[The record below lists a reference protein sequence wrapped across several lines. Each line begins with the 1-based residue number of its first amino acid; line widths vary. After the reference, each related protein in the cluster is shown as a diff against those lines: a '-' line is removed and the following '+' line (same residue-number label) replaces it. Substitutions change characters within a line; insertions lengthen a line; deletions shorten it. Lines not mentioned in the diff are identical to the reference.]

1 MKKSHLLPQLYQDSV
16 ESGRLILRDGS
27 TATVHVAKPED
38 REAIREF
45 FRHLSPESRYTRFFS
60 MAEPDESLLDS
71 FCNPNP
77 HIQLSL
83 VVTRIVSGASRI
95 IAVGTY
101 VSTDSRNAEVA
112 VAVDDTFHGKGLG
125 TLLLER
131 LALLAVRHGFAKFW
145 ATTNSSN
152 LPMAE
157 IFRNSGF
164 PVNES
169 REDSYLRFDFSILP
183 TKASILK
190 SEMMDRAFTYASIL
204 PFFEPSSIAVIGAS
218 RDPSSLG
225 FLILEELVRNHF
237 QGPVYPVNPKASV
250 VGSMRAY
257 PSVKDLPEPVDL
269 AVLVIAANRIP
280 DVVDECAERGV
291 KAVVVVTAGFAEAG
305 ADGLD
310 LQQKVLDKVRGHG
323 MRMVGPNCM
332 GIINT
337 DPRVQMNASFS
348 PVFPPAGRVAM
359 SSQSGALGV
368 AILAVARDRRLGF
381 STFISVGN
389 KADVSGNDLL
399 QYWEEDPGTDVIL
412 LYLESFGNPRRFS
425 RIARRVSRSKPIV
438 CVKGGRSSA
447 GKRAAGSHTAAMAVN
462 DVAVEALFRQTGV
475 VHAETLEEMFD
486 LAALL
491 GSQPPPQGRR
501 VGIITNAGGPGI
513 LCTDTCEAHGL
524 VVPEFSKQ
532 TRTRLAKFLPPAA
545 SAANPVDMIA
555 SADPQQ
561 YKLAV
566 ETVLKSGDVDAVI
579 VIYIPVAPNLDPF
592 LAAIGE
598 GVAEARRDRVNNKP
612 VLACLMTKGGAV
624 APIQLNGERIPA
636 YAFPEAAARVL
647 GKAAVYAEWRQAP
660 LGITPDFADID
671 AEKARCICRTALSQ
685 RGDGWLSTEEARM
698 VLAAMKLPLPAG
710 GVATSAAQ
718 AVQIAQSIGYPVA
731 VKLASH
737 QIIHKTEMGGVRLNL
752 ADDAAVRRAFDQIEK
767 LLSRKGKADAME
779 GVLIQPM
786 LSEGVEL
793 MIGVAADPLFGP
805 LIAFGLGGIYV
816 EILQDVCF
824 RITPLTDRDASEMI
838 ASIKGYRLLQ
848 GYRGHQPADVK
859 AIEEALLRVSRLV
872 EEVPEISELDLNPVF
887 AFAPG
892 KGCSIVDARIHVKS
906 PAAGGTDTIKDS
918 PQRSLSTER

>member
-27 TATVHVAKPED
+27 TATVHIAKPGD
-38 REAIREF
+38 RDAIYDF
-45 FRHLSPESRYTRFFS
+45 FHHLSEESRYTRFFS
-60 MAEPDESLLDS
+60 MAEPDEALLDS

-77 HIQLSL
+77 HVQLSL
-83 VVTRIVSGASRI
+83 VVTRIVSGSPRI

-101 VSTDSRNAEVA
+101 VATDARNAEVA

-131 LALLAVRHGFAKFW
+131 LALLALRHGFARFW
-145 ATTNSSN
+145 ATTNVSN

-164 PVNES
+164 PVNET
-169 REDSYLRFDFSILP
+169 REGSYLRFDFSILP

-204 PFFEPSSIAVIGAS
+204 PFFEPSSIAVVGAS
-218 RDPSSLG
+218 RAPGSLG
-225 FLILEELVRNHF
+225 FLILEELIRNRF

-269 AVLVIAANRIP
+269 AVLVIGANRIP

-291 KAVVVVTAGFAEAG
+291 KAVVVVTAGFAEIGSA
-305 ADGLD
+305 GLD
-310 LQQKVLDKVRGHG
+310 LQQKVLEKIRGHG

-381 STFISVGN
+381 STFVSVGN

-438 CVKGGRSSA
+438 CVKGGRTSA
-447 GKRAAGSHTAAMAVN
+447 GKRAAGSHTAALAVN

-491 GSQPPPQGRR
+491 GSQPLPPGRR

-513 LCTDTCEAHGL
+513 LCTDTCVAHGL
-524 VVPEFSKQ
+524 EVPELSKQ
-532 TRTRLAKFLPPAA
+532 TRARLKKFLPPAA
-545 SAANPVDMIA
+545 SSANPVDMIA
-555 SADPQQ
+555 SADPRQ
-561 YKLAV
+561 YQLAV
-566 ETVLKSGDVDAVI
+566 EAVLNSADVDAVI
-579 VIYIPVAPNLDPF
+579 VIYIPVSSDLEPF
-592 LAAIGE
+592 LKAIGD
-598 GVAEARRDRVNNKP
+598 GVASARKEHGKDKP

-624 APIQLNGERIPA
+624 SPIQWGTETIPA
-636 YAFPEAAARVL
+636 YAFPESAARVL
-647 GKAAVYAEWRQAP
+647 GKAAAYSEWRRTP
-660 LGITPDFADID
+660 LGITPDLAEID
-671 AEKARCICRTALSQ
+671 TETAGLVCRTALAQ
-685 RGDGWLSTEEARM
+685 RGDGWLSAEETRK
-698 VLAAMKLPLPAG
+698 VLSAVKLPMPAG
-710 GVATSAAQ
+710 GVATTAEQAAE
-718 AVQIAQSIGYPVA
+718 IANSIGYPVA

-737 QIIHKTEMGGVRLNL
+737 EIIHKTEMGGVRLGLN
-752 ADDAAVRRAFDQIEK
+752 DDEAVRRSFEQIRK
-767 LLSRKGKADAME
+767 LLRRKGKEDAME
-779 GVLIQPM
+779 GVLVQPM
-786 LSEGVEL
+786 LTGGVEL
-793 MIGVAADPLFGP
+793 MIGMTADPLFGP
-805 LIAFGLGGIYV
+805 LIAFGLGGIHV
-816 EILQDVCF
+816 EILHDVCF
-824 RITPLTDRDASEMI
+824 RITPLTDRDASEMVTAI
-838 ASIKGYRLLQ
+838 RGYRLLQ

-892 KGCSIVDARIHVKS
+892 KGLSVVDARIHVK
-906 PAAGGTDTIKDS
+906 
-918 PQRSLSTER
+918 RL